1 MNIADRAVNELRI
14 MHSTNI
20 LLLINRISTSC
31 FPNKKARGKYF
42 EGCGKTA
49 HRWGFCPKV
58 TVDRFSSCGG
68 RFQESGWS
76 WEMGRTAALHM
87 SALPAGLCGKLFW
100 IQAKTIIQDAIMDKF
115 FEAGPEVLARRN
127 KKPSAGPSEQK
138 KGVNRNGWLLGIS
151 LASPRGFEPLLP
163 AWKAGVLDLAR
174 RWGLHWWVV
183 RDSNARLSA

>member
-49 HRWGFCPKV
+49 HRWGSCPKV

-68 RFQESGWS
+68 RFLESCWS
-76 WEMGRTAALHM
+76 WKNGQDGSLAYECSPCRTNCRKPFCM
-87 SALPAGLCGKLFW
+87 
-100 IQAKTIIQDAIMDKF
+100 QAKTIIRDAIKCKF
-115 FEAGPEVLARRN
+115 FKAGFKVLAGRN
-127 KKPSAGPSEQK
+127 KKAHNRSPQIK
-138 KGVNRNGWLLGIS
+138 KGVNRNGWLLAIS

-163 AWKAGVLDLAR
+163 AWKAVLKR
-174 RWGLHWWVV
+174 TFPMFTGH
-183 RDSNARLSA
+183 SSSSKRLFCH